1 MSGNAGIR
9 GYLLQSIVTVL
20 DSFEYKEWS
29 SVCLEPTDSSEKVD
43 IRWTYPDGQI
53 KVVQVKS
60 SQNEITS
67 AKAIRWLNELK
78 RSQVASAYEL
88 ILIGHVDKQIH
99 EEKSIDGT
107 AVKVYPLDFKLLRN
121 SSITS
126 INRFFEERNRPKV
139 PINIIEI
146 LLSSLNYELSE
157 NSIFGEEISYEKFV
171 EKIVG
176 WMKSIEDH
184 AANNPLLKY
193 LPLTEKPDIPL
204 KDKIVSNFLNLIGWH
219 SYSTNQGVEYFDE
232 KTVNNDVARVDY
244 YLQFESKLKDK
255 FTNHIF
261 INAIHAYRYP
271 DKGRHEIISFLNQTN
286 RVTTHFQN
294 TRKIQSDKPYSVFNI
309 LLWFADDNSEDT
321 TDFLSKTHSDFRYEF
336 LAADQQYFLVD
347 NNKANFIISAIATAR
362 EYRQELPVKFLYPI
376 TEFNS
381 AYDKIGKREAQLPP
395 EYINTNVL
403 PIIKE
408 DGEKISVLL
417 FCADKFDKEGLK
429 RLIWFLIKLTSG
441 LSNEYVIYFPDYSAD
456 DKEQVDEVIKSF
468 DNDDIQGKIK
478 VEKFLYNIAPSNLGD
493 VTLTSKE
500 PNKDIVK
507 DVRENDEVKI
517 NPVFR
522 EQLPYGDILK
532 PILATDSISASD
544 LKLFLNLKGIFLKN
558 ADKRKLIDLMV
569 SLLFSPEEL
578 MEFVNLINVK
588 ERPVNS
594 IPTFISLKSDL
605 SIKDI
610 FLRINPNFNNLT
622 DGLQTKLND
631 PVVFSEDPNEPG
643 TFVFSSYVEKKDLT
657 KQVTVNTTWDL
668 IRISYRKDK
677 DKLVINTVETN
688 SKDGKNVAKRIVDA
702 IAKELRQKELIKD
715 ETITLKF
722 SDFETN
728 RERVNFLL
736 NFTDIRSTDHFI
748 GQDIKSL
755 KFIFD
760 DTRDIP
766 EEYQDKTEKDLII
779 LFRGKNLVGLKEL
792 SEDFFKEIILLEE
805 LSISYKF
812 EINGVIGYY
821 HVKYNFSEALKVK
834 PVPEGEFVS
843 QPYLSLSY
851 QIKQKVKNIPKLE
864 KELSKE
870 IENLKIMLFRK
881 FNKI

>member
-1 MSGNAGIR
+1 M
-9 GYLLQSIVTVL
+9 LQSIVTVL
-20 DSFEYKEWS
+20 DSFEYKDWS

-60 SQNEITS
+60 SQNEITYT
-67 AKAIRWLNELK
+67 KAIRWLNELK

-88 ILIGHVDKQIH
+88 ILIGYVDKQIH
-99 EEKSIDGT
+99 EEKSIEGT
-107 AVKVYPLDFKLLRN
+107 EVKVYPLDFKLLRD

-126 INRFFEERNRPKV
+126 INRFFEERSRPKV

-157 NSIFGEEISYEKFV
+157 NSIFGKEISYEEFV
-171 EKIVG
+171 EKMVG
-176 WMKSIEDH
+176 WMKNIENH
-184 AANNPLLKY
+184 AAENPLLKY
-193 LPLTEKPDIPL
+193 LPLVENPEILL

-219 SYSTNQGVEYFDE
+219 SYSRDQGVEYFDE

-244 YLQFESKLKDK
+244 YLELESKLKDK

-261 INAIHAYRYP
+261 INAIHDYRYP

-286 RVTTHFQN
+286 RITTHFQN
-294 TRKIQSDKPYSVFNI
+294 TGKISSEKPYSVFNM
-309 LLWFADDNSEDT
+309 LFWFADDNSEDT
-321 TDFLSKTHSDFRYEF
+321 TDFLSKMHSDFRYEF
-336 LAADQQYFLVD
+336 LASDQQYFLVD

-362 EYRQELPVKFLYPI
+362 GYRQELPVKFLYPI

-395 EYINTNVL
+395 EYINTNIL

-408 DGEKISVLL
+408 DSEKISVLL

-441 LSNEYVIYFPDYSAD
+441 LSNEYIIYFPDYTAD
-456 DKEQVDEVIKSF
+456 NKWQVDEVIRSF
-468 DNDDIQGKIK
+468 NNDDIQRKIK
-478 VEKFLYNIAPSNLGD
+478 VEKFLYNIAPSQLGD
-493 VTLTSKE
+493 VHLTSTDA
-500 PNKDIVK
+500 NKSIVK
-507 DVRENDEVKI
+507 DVQGNEEVKI

-532 PILATDSISASD
+532 PILATDTISASD

-588 ERPVNS
+588 ERPINS
-594 IPTFISLKSDL
+594 VPSFIPLKSDL

-610 FLRINPNFNNLT
+610 FLRINPNYTNLT
-622 DGLQTKLND
+622 DGLQAKLKD
-631 PVVFSEDPNEPG
+631 PVIFFEDPNEPG
-643 TFVFSSYVEKKDLT
+643 TFFFSSYIEKKDLT
-657 KQVTVNTTWDL
+657 KQVTVNTSWDR
-668 IRISYRKDK
+668 IRISYRKDR

-702 IAKELRQKELIKD
+702 IAKELLEKNLSKD
-715 ETITLKF
+715 EAITISF

-736 NFTDIRSTDHFI
+736 NFTDIRSTQYFI

-760 DTRDIP
+760 DNKDIP
-766 EEYQDKTEKDLII
+766 EEYKDKTEKDLII

-805 LSISYKF
+805 LSIAYKF
-812 EINGVIGYY
+812 DINGVIGYY
-821 HVKYNFSEALKVK
+821 TVKYNFSEALKVK
-834 PVPEGEFVS
+834 PIPDGEFVS
-843 QPYLSLSY
+843 QPYLHLSY
-851 QIKQKVKNIPKLE
+851 YVKQKVKNIPKLE

-870 IENLKIMLFRK
+870 IEDLKIMLYRK